1 MHFQV
6 PDSDLMRGRCPCSAH
21 RSNSIAAQPKSVSD
35 SPAKIEPVAREAR
48 AEAATKISAGRGVS
62 QKRYGEPQNNSFVAI
77 HRPTK
82 EPIRSIFHQGL
93 LNREQGCKPT
103 HRTIAAALGAPPP
116 RTVENCWRL
125 AMVAEQDRN
134 NEPCRRDASSLVDCI
149 LLSAP
154 ECHAVFA
161 IMISVADQPGFI
173 ATRRSLRR
181 KNKYK
186 VSGTTTVMKS
196 RNT

>member
-1 MHFQV
+1 MSGKAGFMHFQV

-93 LNREQGCKPT
+93 LNREQGWSVQQCAQANSSH
-103 HRTIAAALGAPPP
+103 HRRRPRCSPSSHRGKLLAA
-116 RTVENCWRL
+116 
-125 AMVAEQDRN
+125 
-134 NEPCRRDASSLVDCI
+134 
-149 LLSAP
+149 
-154 ECHAVFA
+154 CH
-161 IMISVADQPGFI
+161 GRG
-173 ATRRSLRR
+173 TRS
-181 KNKYK
+181 K
-186 VSGTTTVMKS
+186 
-196 RNT
+196 